1 MILKTYFPTSEMP
14 IPTWPDIFVERLLH
28 ALSLI
33 MMQRMNFVV
42 PVVRLGHFK
51 LTNHPSYLVASY
63 HPSLQSIGIVQKI
76 YNSPVSFDTCVVG
89 DAESARNENTRKE
102 NAALYCMPWKYETW
116 KCGTMLRG
124 MKMRHQKRR
133 GENGKSETWK
143 WETWK
148 CEWVSRV

>member
-1 MILKTYFPTSEMP
+1 
-14 IPTWPDIFVERLLH
+14 
-28 ALSLI
+28 

-89 DAESARNENTRKE
+89 DAESARNENAIKE
-102 NAALYCMPWKYETW
+102 NAAPYC
-116 KCGTMLRG
+116 
-124 MKMRHQKRR
+124 
-133 GENGKSETWK
+133 
-143 WETWK
+143 
-148 CEWVSRV
+148 VA